1 MSCIQRF
8 PWGRSENLLTLCF
21 LRSSSGFPFSFK
33 QQLAICITFSS
44 SALDSSNFFIKRLFA
59 SMFFL
64 HSPAFLTIFWV
75 TSKENELA
83 LSHWVLFALF
93 YHDLTKHAFNFCHS
107 FKYMLFTI
115 LLPLMIP
122 ISQFLIL
129 EACANVIIQIK
140 ISRLDFR
147 YFQNAYSI
155 WLISFFLKPA
165 FKYKVPGT
173 IRSLPFHFSEHQSTF
188 PKTTQSRVVWPM
200 DPTSSMPQFLWPGR
214 GL

>member
-1 MSCIQRF
+1 MSCTQRF

-83 LSHWVLFALF
+83 LSHWVLFAVF
-93 YHDLTKHAFNFCHS
+93 YHDLTKHAFNLHHS
-107 FKYMLFTI
+107 FKYMLFPM

-122 ISQFLIL
+122 FSQFLKL
-129 EACANVIIQIK
+129 
-140 ISRLDFR
+140 RLVLM
-147 YFQNAYSI
+147 S
-155 WLISFFLKPA
+155 SLKQ
-165 FKYKVPGT
+165 K
-173 IRSLPFHFSEHQSTF
+173 LL
-188 PKTTQSRVVWPM
+188 
-200 DPTSSMPQFLWPGR
+200 D
-214 GL
+214 